1 MVNPDLQIRGRGG
14 GGVGGGLKALYSAL
28 RFGPQFGL
36 KIKGAQES
44 QGPAPGPATGKV
56 VAE

>member
-1 MVNPDLQIRGRGG
+1 MVGLDLQIR

-28 RFGPQFGL
+28 RFEPQFDL
-36 KIKGAQES
+36 KIKGGGGQGS
-44 QGPAPGPATGKV
+44 PGPAPGSATGKV